1 MSRHSWHYG
10 PEIRNEHYPLG
21 MDDKKGRA
29 IGAIVT
35 VRIVTVVES
44 PGDYS
49 NREADALPIGTESV
63 SVCITAARR
72 GLPFGASQDSKRMGP
87 PGARTDAKVKAE
99 IERRIAAMTAR
110 YAKQFG
116 KVA

>member
-1 MSRHSWHYG
+1 MTGHRWHHG
-10 PEIRNEHYPLG
+10 PELRRTHHSLG

-29 IGAIVT
+29 IGAIVV

-44 PGDYS
+44 GGYR

-72 GLPFGASQDSKRMGP
+72 GLPFGASQNSKRIGP
-87 PGARTDAKVKAE
+87 PGAATDAKVKAE
-99 IERRIAAMTAR
+99 IERRIASMTTR
-110 YAKQFG
+110 YRKQFG
-116 KVA
+116 GA